1 MENSVTIPILENRR
15 ILLGITGSIAV
26 YKAVDFA
33 SKLTQAGMQVDVI
46 LSAAARKFV
55 PPLTFQSVTGRKTY
69 TESDLWGEDA
79 HVLHV
84 GLVEGADA
92 FMIAPATANTIAKLA
107 TGQAESLLT
116 LTALAARCPLIVAPA
131 MDVGMYEN
139 SATQENV
146 KILHE
151 RGVIFAGPAEGRMA
165 SGLIGKGRMLEPTE
179 LIGMLRQ
186 VLGQTGPLDG
196 RKIVVTA
203 GGTHEPVD
211 PVRVL
216 ANRSSGKQGF
226 SLAQAAIDN
235 GGSVVL
241 IAGPTTL
248 PTPVGVRRIDVTTA
262 AEMFEATQESVENAD
277 VLLMAAAVADFRPSA
292 TATEKIKRKK
302 NIPEIKLERTDD
314 ILAAV
319 SKLKAKSGWPRV
331 IVGFAAESQKLIEN
345 AQSKLEEKGL
355 DLIVAND
362 ITATDAG
369 FAVDTNRVTLL
380 DQAGG
385 SEELPLM
392 AKTAVAEEVL
402 QRVVALLDAAEGQS

>member
-1 MENSVTIPILENRR
+1 MESTTTIPILENRR
-15 ILLGITGSIAV
+15 ILLGVTGSIAA
-26 YKAVDFA
+26 YKAADLA

-46 LSAAARKFV
+46 LSAAAREFV
-55 PPLTFQSVTGRKTY
+55 TPLTFQSVTGRKAY
-69 TESDLWGEDA
+69 TESDLWGKDA

-107 TGQAESLLT
+107 TGQAGSLLT

-139 SATQENV
+139 SATQENI

-165 SGLIGKGRMLEPTE
+165 SGLVGKGRMLEPPA
-179 LIGMLRQ
+179 LIGVMRQ
-186 VLGQTGPLDG
+186 VLGYAGPLDG

-226 SLAQAAIDN
+226 SLAQAAIDR

-241 IAGPTTL
+241 IAGPVAL
-248 PTPVGVRRIDVTTA
+248 PTPVGARRIDVTTA
-262 AEMFEATQESVENAD
+262 AEMFEATKESVENAD
-277 VLLMAAAVADFRPSA
+277 VLLMAAAVADFRPSEIA
-292 TATEKIKRKK
+292 KEKIKRKK
-302 NIPEIKLERTDD
+302 DVPEITLERTYD

-319 SKLKAKSGWPRV
+319 SKLKVKSGWPRV
-331 IVGFAAESQKLIEN
+331 IVGFAAESQKLIKN

-355 DLIVAND
+355 DLIAAND
-362 ITATDAG
+362 ITAADAG

-380 DQAGG
+380 DRDGG
-385 SEELPLM
+385 SDELPLM
-392 AKTAVAEEVL
+392 TKAAVAEEVL
-402 QRVVALLDAAEGQS
+402 QRVVELLGAVDDRS

>member
-1 MENSVTIPILENRR
+1 MEISATIPILENRR

-26 YKAVDFA
+26 YKAADLA

-55 PPLTFQSVTGRKTY
+55 TPLTFQSVTGRKAF

-79 HVLHV
+79 HILHV

-139 SATQENV
+139 IATQENV
-146 KILHE
+146 KILLE

-179 LIGMLRQ
+179 LIGILRHA
-186 VLGQTGPLDG
+186 LGQTGPLDG

-203 GGTHEPVD
+203 GGTHEPID

-216 ANRSSGKQGF
+216 ASRSSGKQGF
-226 SLAQAAIDN
+226 SLAQAAIDR

-277 VLLMAAAVADFRPSA
+277 VLLMAAAVADFRPSE

-302 NIPEIKLERTDD
+302 DVPEITLERTDD

-319 SKLKAKSGWPRV
+319 GKLKAKSGWPRV

-355 DLIVAND
+355 DLVVAND
-362 ITATDAG
+362 ITAADAG

-380 DQAGG
+380 DRAGG

-402 QRVVALLDAAEGQS
+402 QRVVALLDAAEGQT

>member
-1 MENSVTIPILENRR
+1 MESTTTIPILENRR
-15 ILLGITGSIAV
+15 ILLGVTGSIAA
-26 YKAVDFA
+26 YKAADLA

-46 LSAAARKFV
+46 LSAAAREFV
-55 PPLTFQSVTGRKTY
+55 TPLTFQSVTGRKAY
-69 TESDLWGEDA
+69 TESDLWGKDA

-107 TGQAESLLT
+107 TGQAGSLLT

-139 SATQENV
+139 SATQENI

-165 SGLIGKGRMLEPTE
+165 SGLVGKGRMLEPPA
-179 LIGMLRQ
+179 LIGVMRQ
-186 VLGQTGPLDG
+186 VLGYAGPLDG

-226 SLAQAAIDN
+226 SLAQAAIDR

-241 IAGPTTL
+241 IAGPVAL
-248 PTPVGVRRIDVTTA
+248 PTPVGARRIDVTTA
-262 AEMFEATQESVENAD
+262 AEMFEATKESVENAD
-277 VLLMAAAVADFRPSA
+277 VLLMAAAVADFRPSEIA
-292 TATEKIKRKK
+292 KEKIKRKK
-302 NIPEIKLERTDD
+302 DVPEITLERTDD

-319 SKLKAKSGWPRV
+319 NKLKVKSGWPRV
-331 IVGFAAESQKLIEN
+331 IVGFAAESQKLIKN

-355 DLIVAND
+355 DLIAAND
-362 ITATDAG
+362 ITAADAG

-380 DQAGG
+380 DRDGG
-385 SEELPLM
+385 SDELPLM
-392 AKTAVAEEVL
+392 TKAAVAEEVL
-402 QRVVALLDAAEGQS
+402 QRVVELLGAVDDRS

>member
-1 MENSVTIPILENRR
+1 MQITATIPILKNRR
-15 ILLGITGSIAV
+15 ILLGVTGSIAA
-26 YKAVDFA
+26 YKAADLA
-33 SKLTQAGMQVDVI
+33 SMLTRAGMQVDVI
-46 LSAAARKFV
+46 LSTAARKFV
-55 PPLTFQSVTGRKTY
+55 TPLTFQSVTGRKAY
-69 TESDLWGEDA
+69 TESDLWGEEA

-92 FMIAPATANTIAKLA
+92 FLIAPATANTIAKLA

-131 MDVGMYEN
+131 MDVGMYEHN
-139 SATQENV
+139 ATQENV

-179 LIGMLRQ
+179 LMGTLRQ
-186 VLGQTGPLDG
+186 VLGQAGPLDG
-196 RKIVVTA
+196 LKIVVTA

-226 SLAQAAIDN
+226 SLAQAAIDL

-241 IAGPTTL
+241 IAGPTML
-248 PTPVGVRRIDVTTA
+248 PTPVGARRIDVTTA
-262 AEMFEATQESVENAD
+262 AEMLEATQESVENAD
-277 VLLMAAAVADFRPSA
+277 VLLMAAAVADFRPSE
-292 TATEKIKRKK
+292 TVKEKIKRSKDVPT
-302 NIPEIKLERTDD
+302 ITLERTDD

-319 SKLKAKSGWPRV
+319 SQQKTKSGWPRL
-331 IVGFAAESQKLIEN
+331 IVGFAAESQDLIKN
-345 AQSKLEEKGL
+345 AQRKLNEKEL

-362 ITATDAG
+362 ITAVDAG
-369 FAVDTNRVTLL
+369 FAVDSNRVTLL
-380 DQAGG
+380 DRAGG

-392 AKTAVAEEVL
+392 AKSAVAEEVL
-402 QRVVALLDAAEGQS
+402 DKVVELLGAADDRS

>member
-1 MENSVTIPILENRR
+1 MEMTTTIPILENRR
-15 ILLGITGSIAV
+15 ILLGVTGSIAA
-26 YKAVDFA
+26 YKAADLA
-33 SKLTQAGMQVDVI
+33 SRLTQAGMQVDVI

-55 PPLTFQSVTGRKTY
+55 TPLTFQSVTGRKAF

-79 HVLHV
+79 HILHV

-131 MDVGMYEN
+131 MDVGMYEHI
-139 SATQENV
+139 ATQENV
-146 KILHE
+146 KILGE

-165 SGLIGKGRMLEPTE
+165 SGLIGKGRMLEPIE
-179 LIGMLRQ
+179 LIGTLRQ
-186 VLGQTGPLDG
+186 VLGQAGPLHG
-196 RKIVVTA
+196 RRIVVTA

-211 PVRVL
+211 PVRVM

-226 SLAQAAIDN
+226 SLAQAAIDC

-241 IAGPTTL
+241 IAGPTML
-248 PTPVGVRRIDVTTA
+248 PAPVGARRIDVTSA
-262 AEMFEATQESVENAD
+262 AEMLEATKENVENAD
-277 VLLMAAAVADFRPSA
+277 VLLMAAAVADFRPSE

-302 NIPEIKLERTDD
+302 GVPEITLERTED

-319 SKLKAKSGWPRV
+319 TKLKAKTGWPRL
-331 IVGFAAESQKLIEN
+331 IVGFAAESQNLIEN
-345 AQSKLEEKGL
+345 AQNKLEEKGL
-355 DLIVAND
+355 DLVVAND
-362 ITATDAG
+362 ITAADAG

-380 DQAGG
+380 DRAGG
-385 SEELPLM
+385 REELPLM
-392 AKTAVAEEVL
+392 AKTAVAEKVL
-402 QRVVALLDAAEGQS
+402 QRVVALLDAA

>member
-1 MENSVTIPILENRR
+1 MEITTTIPILENRR
-15 ILLGITGSIAV
+15 ILLGVTGSIAA
-26 YKAVDFA
+26 YKAADLA

-46 LSAAARKFV
+46 LSAAAREFV
-55 PPLTFQSVTGRKTY
+55 TPLTFQSVTGRKAY
-69 TESDLWGEDA
+69 TESDLWGKDA

-92 FMIAPATANTIAKLA
+92 FMIAPATANTIAKMA
-107 TGQAESLLT
+107 AGQAGSLLT

-139 SATQENV
+139 SATQENI

-151 RGVIFAGPAEGRMA
+151 RGVIFAGPTEGRMA
-165 SGLIGKGRMLEPTE
+165 SGLVGKGRMLEPPA
-179 LIGMLRQ
+179 LIGVLRQ
-186 VLGQTGPLDG
+186 VLGYAGPLNG
-196 RKIVVTA
+196 RKIIVTA

-226 SLAQAAIDN
+226 SLAQSAIDR

-241 IAGPTTL
+241 IAGPVAL
-248 PTPVGVRRIDVTTA
+248 PTPVGARRIDVTTA
-262 AEMFEATQESVENAD
+262 AEMFEATQLSVENAD
-277 VLLMAAAVADFRPSA
+277 VLLMAAAVADFRPGEIA
-292 TATEKIKRKK
+292 KEKIKRQKDV
-302 NIPEIKLERTDD
+302 PEIVLERTDD
-314 ILAAV
+314 ILAVV

-331 IVGFAAESQKLIEN
+331 IVGFAAESQKLIKN
-345 AQSKLEEKGL
+345 AQSKLEKKGL

-362 ITATDAG
+362 ITAVDAG

-380 DQAGG
+380 DRDGG

-392 AKTAVAEEVL
+392 TKTAVAEEVL
-402 QRVVALLDAAEGQS
+402 ERVVELLGAVDDRS

>member
-1 MENSVTIPILENRR
+1 MEISAIIPVLANRR
-15 ILLGITGSIAV
+15 ILLGVTGSIAA
-26 YKAVDFA
+26 YKAADLA

-55 PPLTFQSVTGRKTY
+55 TPLTFQSVTGRKAY

-79 HVLHV
+79 HVFHV

-139 SATQENV
+139 IATQENV

-165 SGLIGKGRMLEPTE
+165 SGLIGKGRMLEPTA
-179 LIGMLRQ
+179 LIGTLRQ

-196 RKIVVTA
+196 CKIVVTA

-226 SLAQAAIDN
+226 SLAQAAIDR

-241 IAGPTTL
+241 IAGPVTL
-248 PTPVGVRRIDVTTA
+248 PTPVGARRVDVTTA
-262 AEMFEATQESVENAD
+262 AEMLEATQESVENAD
-277 VLLMAAAVADFRPSA
+277 VLLMAAAVADFRPGE
-292 TATEKIKRKK
+292 TAKEKIKRKRDV
-302 NIPEIKLERTDD
+302 PEITLERTDD

-319 SKLKAKSGWPRV
+319 GKIKAKTGWPRV

-345 AQSKLEEKGL
+345 AQSKLKEKEL

-362 ITATDAG
+362 ITAADAG

-380 DQAGG
+380 DRAG
-385 SEELPLM
+385 SSKELPLM

-402 QRVVALLDAAEGQS
+402 QKVVELLGAVDDRA

>member
-1 MENSVTIPILENRR
+1 MEIAPTIPNLENRR
-15 ILLGITGSIAV
+15 ILLGVTGSIAA
-26 YKAVDFA
+26 YKAADLA
-33 SKLTQAGMQVDVI
+33 SKLSQAGMQVDVI

-55 PPLTFQSVTGRKTY
+55 TPLTFQSVTGRKAY

-107 TGQAESLLT
+107 TGQAESLLM
-116 LTALAARCPLIVAPA
+116 LTALATRCPLIVAPA

-139 SATQENV
+139 IATQENI

-151 RGVIFAGPAEGRMA
+151 RGVMFAGPAEGRMA
-165 SGLIGKGRMLEPTE
+165 SGLVGKGRMLEPTA
-179 LIGMLRQ
+179 LIGVLRQ
-186 VLGQTGPLDG
+186 VLGQGGSLDG

-226 SLAQAAIDN
+226 SLAQ
-235 GGSVVL
+235 
-241 IAGPTTL
+241 TL

-277 VLLMAAAVADFRPSA
+277 VLLMAAAVADFRPGEIA
-292 TATEKIKRKK
+292 KEKIKRK
-302 NIPEIKLERTDD
+302 NDVPEITLERTDD

-319 SKLKAKSGWPRV
+319 SKLKAKSGRPRV
-331 IVGFAAESQKLIEN
+331 IVGFAAESQKLIKN

-355 DLIVAND
+355 DLIIAND
-362 ITATDAG
+362 ITAADAG

-380 DQAGG
+380 DRDGG

-392 AKTAVAEEVL
+392 TKAAVAEEVL
-402 QRVVALLDAAEGQS
+402 QRVVELLGAADDRS

>member
-1 MENSVTIPILENRR
+1 MEIAPTIPNLENRR
-15 ILLGITGSIAV
+15 ILLGVTGSIAA
-26 YKAVDFA
+26 YKAADLA

-55 PPLTFQSVTGRKTY
+55 TPLTFQSVTGRKAY

-139 SATQENV
+139 IATQENI
-146 KILHE
+146 KTLHE

-165 SGLIGKGRMLEPTE
+165 SGLVGKGRMLEPTA
-179 LIGMLRQ
+179 LIGVLRQ
-186 VLGQTGPLDG
+186 VLGQGGSLDG
-196 RKIVVTA
+196 CKIVVTA

-226 SLAQAAIDN
+226 SLAQSAIDR

-241 IAGPTTL
+241 IAGPVTL
-248 PTPVGVRRIDVTTA
+248 PTPVGARRIDVTTA

-277 VLLMAAAVADFRPSA
+277 VLLMAAAVADFRPGEIA
-292 TATEKIKRKK
+292 KEKIKRKK
-302 NIPEIKLERTDD
+302 DVPEIILERTDD

-319 SKLKAKSGWPRV
+319 SKLKAKSGRPRV

-355 DLIVAND
+355 DLIIAND
-362 ITATDAG
+362 ITAADAG
-369 FAVDTNRVTLL
+369 FAVDTNRVTLI
-380 DQAGG
+380 DREGG

-392 AKTAVAEEVL
+392 TKAAVAEEVL
-402 QRVVALLDAAEGQS
+402 QKVVELLGAADDGY